1 MATLGD
7 IIHRYRKDNGISMTD
22 FSKTSGISKAYIG
35 FLEKNVNPQTGS
47 PIAPSIKIIKLAA
60 QAMHVDFDELF
71 NQIDGD
77 VTLNSDKDSSAAART
92 PEDYGLTR
100 LSDVHKKAIPMLG
113 TVACGTPIYANEEHD
128 SYVLADEDID
138 ADYCLTA
145 RGDSMINARIY
156 DGDLIFVKQ
165 CDHVEN
171 GEIAV
176 VAIGDEVTLKRVYF
190 YAETHTLQLI
200 AENPKYAP
208 LIYRDD
214 ELDGVYVI
222 GKALFFQSLIQM

>member
-1 MATLGD
+1 
-7 IIHRYRKDNGISMTD
+7 MTD
-22 FSKTSGISKAYIG
+22 NEQKKIFVKNLKYYMTLTQKTQKEIADAIG
-35 FLEKNVNPQTGS
+35 VSPQTFNTWYKG
-47 PIAPSIKIIKLAA
+47 IALPRMGKVQLLA
-60 QAMHVDFDELF
+60 DYF
-71 NQIDGD
+71 NI
-77 VTLNSDKDSSAAART
+77 NKSDLIEEKTRRAART

-113 TVACGTPIYANEEHD
+113 SVACGTPIYANEEHD

-222 GKALFFQSLIQM
+222 GKALFFQSLIRM

>member
-1 MATLGD
+1 M
-7 IIHRYRKDNGISMTD
+7 R
-22 FSKTSGISKAYIG
+22 
-35 FLEKNVNPQTGS
+35 
-47 PIAPSIKIIKLAA
+47 
-60 QAMHVDFDELF
+60 
-71 NQIDGD
+71 D
-77 VTLNSDKDSSAAART
+77 VC
-92 PEDYGLTR
+92 P
-100 LSDVHKKAIPMLG
+100 
-113 TVACGTPIYANEEHD
+113 
-128 SYVLADEDID
+128 
-138 ADYCLTA
+138 
-145 RGDSMINARIY
+145 

-190 YAETHTLQLI
+190 YPENHTLQLI

-222 GKALFFQSLIQM
+222 GRALFFQSLLRI

>member
-1 MATLGD
+1 MLNLYKNIKKRRLELELTQSDLAQKLG
-7 IIHRYRKDNGISMTD
+7 Y
-22 FSKTSGISKAYIG
+22 
-35 FLEKNVNPQTGS
+35 
-47 PIAPSIKIIKLAA
+47 
-60 QAMHVDFDELF
+60 
-71 NQIDGD
+71 
-77 VTLNSDKDSSAAART
+77 SDKSMIAKIEKGSIDLPQSKISAFAKALNTSEIELMGYVEGVDYPAAART

-145 RGDSMINARIY
+145 KGDSMINARIY

-190 YAETHTLQLI
+190 YPENHTLQLI

-222 GKALFFQSLIQM
+222 GRALFFQSLLRI

>member
-1 MATLGD
+1 MLDLYKNIKKRRLELELTQSDLAQRLG
-7 IIHRYRKDNGISMTD
+7 Y
-22 FSKTSGISKAYIG
+22 
-35 FLEKNVNPQTGS
+35 
-47 PIAPSIKIIKLAA
+47 
-60 QAMHVDFDELF
+60 
-71 NQIDGD
+71 
-77 VTLNSDKDSSAAART
+77 SDKSMIAKIEKGAIDLPQSKITAFAKALNTSEIELMGWDEEKSDSLSRT

-100 LSDVHKKAIPMLG
+100 LSDVHKKPIPMLG
-113 TVACGTPIYANEEHD
+113 TVACGTPIFANEEHD

-145 RGDSMINARIY
+145 KGDSMINARIY

-165 CDHVEN
+165 CSHVEN

-190 YAETHTLQLI
+190 YPETSTLQLI

-222 GKALFFQSLIQM
+222 GKALFFQSLIRM

>member
-1 MATLGD
+1 
-7 IIHRYRKDNGISMTD
+7 MTD
-22 FSKTSGISKAYIG
+22 NEQKKIFVKNLNYYMTLTQKTQKEVADAIKVS
-35 FLEKNVNPQTGS
+35 PQTFNTWYRG
-47 PIAPSIKIIKLAA
+47 IALPRMGKVQLLA
-60 QAMHVDFDELF
+60 DYFGI
-71 NQIDGD
+71 NK
-77 VTLNSDKDSSAAART
+77 SDLIEDKKRFPART
-92 PEDYGLTR
+92 PEGYGLTR

-214 ELDGVYVI
+214 ELDGIYVI
-222 GKALFFQSLIQM
+222 GKAIFFQSLIQM

>member
-1 MATLGD
+1 MKYNETARRLSSALNKRNMRAQDLANATGLNKAS
-7 IIHRYRKDNGISMTD
+7 ISQYVNGSH
-22 FSKTSGISKAYIG
+22 
-35 FLEKNVNPQTGS
+35 
-47 PIAPSIKIIKLAA
+47 APSNISAGKMAKVLNVSPLWL
-60 QAMHVDFDELF
+60 MGFDVPESEEK
-71 NQIDGD
+71 
-77 VTLNSDKDSSAAART
+77 TDSPSRS

-100 LSDVHKKAIPMLG
+100 LSDIHKKPIPMLG
-113 TVACGTPIYANEEHD
+113 TIACGTPIFANEEHD

-145 RGDSMINARIY
+145 KGDSMINARIY

-165 CDHVEN
+165 CSSVEN

-190 YAETHTLQLI
+190 YPETSTLQLI

-222 GKALFFQSLIQM
+222 GKALFFQSLIRM

>member
-1 MATLGD
+1 MNTDNLSKGEKIKSLRESRGLSQVQLADLISVSKQTL
-7 IIHRYRKDNGISMTD
+7 YKYEN
-22 FSKTSGISKAYIG
+22 
-35 FLEKNVNPQTGS
+35 NV
-47 PIAPSIKIIKLAA
+47 
-60 QAMHVDFDELF
+60 
-71 NQIDGD
+71 
-77 VTLNSDKDSSAAART
+77 VTNIPSDKIEAIATALNTTPQYIMGWDDDKKTKAAAART

-113 TVACGTPIYANEEHD
+113 TVACGTPIFANEEHD

-145 RGDSMINARIY
+145 KGDSMINARIY

-222 GKALFFQSLIQM
+222 GRVLFFQSLLRI

>member
-1 MATLGD
+1 MKKDTNVSIGDRIKQLRESLGLSQVQLADSISVSKQTLYKYENN
-7 IIHRYRKDNGISMTD
+7 I
-22 FSKTSGISKAYIG
+22 
-35 FLEKNVNPQTGS
+35 
-47 PIAPSIKIIKLAA
+47 
-60 QAMHVDFDELF
+60 
-71 NQIDGD
+71 
-77 VTLNSDKDSSAAART
+77 VTNIPSDKIEALAYKLHTTPQYIMGWDSEEKSDSVSRT
-92 PEDYGLTR
+92 PEDYGLTC
-100 LSDVHKKAIPMLG
+100 LSDVHKKPIPMLG
-113 TVACGTPIYANEEHD
+113 NVACGTPIFANEEHD

-145 RGDSMINARIY
+145 KGDSMINARIY

-165 CDHVEN
+165 CSHVEN

-190 YAETHTLQLI
+190 YPENNTLQLI

-208 LIYRDD
+208 LIYRDE

-222 GKALFFQSLIQM
+222 GKALFFQSLIRM

>member
-1 MATLGD
+1 
-7 IIHRYRKDNGISMTD
+7 MTD
-22 FSKTSGISKAYIG
+22 QDQKKIFVKNLRYYISQSQKSQKEIADAIG
-35 FLEKNVNPQTGS
+35 VSPQTFNTWCQGVAL
-47 PIAPSIKIIKLAA
+47 PRMGKVQLLANY
-60 QAMHVDFDELF
+60 F
-71 NQIDGD
+71 NI
-77 VTLNSDKDSSAAART
+77 NKSDLIEAHNRSSRT

-100 LSDVHKKAIPMLG
+100 LSDVHKKPIPMLG
-113 TVACGTPIYANEEHD
+113 TVACGTPIFANEEHD

-145 RGDSMINARIY
+145 KGDSMINARIY

-165 CDHVEN
+165 CSHVEN

-190 YAETHTLQLI
+190 YPETSTLQLI

-222 GKALFFQSLIQM
+222 GKALFFQSLIRM

>member
-1 MATLGD
+1 MTEQDQKKIFAKNL
-7 IIHRYRKDNGISMTD
+7 RYYISQTQKSQKEIAD
-22 FSKTSGISKAYIG
+22 ALHVS
-35 FLEKNVNPQTGS
+35 PQTFNTWCQGIALPRMGKVQLLANYFNINKSDLIEEHSLNTRS
-47 PIAPSIKIIKLAA
+47 PES
-60 QAMHVDFDELF
+60 
-71 NQIDGD
+71 
-77 VTLNSDKDSSAAART
+77 
-92 PEDYGLTR
+92 YGLAR
-100 LSDVHKKAIPMLG
+100 FSDVHKKAIPLLG
-113 TVACGTPIYANEEHD
+113 TVACGAPIYANEEHD

-176 VAIGDEVTLKRVYF
+176 VAIHDEVTLKRVYF
-190 YAETHTLQLI
+190 YPETHTLQLI
-200 AENPKYAP
+200 AENPKYPP
-208 LIYRDD
+208 LIYHDE

-222 GKALFFQSLIQM
+222 GKALFFQALIRS

>member
-1 MATLGD
+1 MLDLYKNIKKRRLELELTQSDLAQRLG
-7 IIHRYRKDNGISMTD
+7 Y
-22 FSKTSGISKAYIG
+22 
-35 FLEKNVNPQTGS
+35 
-47 PIAPSIKIIKLAA
+47 
-60 QAMHVDFDELF
+60 
-71 NQIDGD
+71 
-77 VTLNSDKDSSAAART
+77 SDKSMIAKIEKGAIDLPQSKITAFAKALNTSEIELMGWDSEEKSDSPSRT

-100 LSDVHKKAIPMLG
+100 LSDVHKKPIPMLG
-113 TVACGTPIYANEEHD
+113 TVACGTPIFANEEHD

-145 RGDSMINARIY
+145 KGDSMINARIY

-165 CDHVEN
+165 CSHVEN

-190 YAETHTLQLI
+190 YPETSTLQLI

-222 GKALFFQSLIQM
+222 GKALFFQSLIRM

>member
-1 MATLGD
+1 MKYSETARRLSSALNKRNMRAQDLANATGLNKAS
-7 IIHRYRKDNGISMTD
+7 ISQYVNGSH
-22 FSKTSGISKAYIG
+22 
-35 FLEKNVNPQTGS
+35 
-47 PIAPSIKIIKLAA
+47 APSNISAGKMAKVLNVSPLWL
-60 QAMHVDFDELF
+60 MGFDVPEREEK
-71 NQIDGD
+71 
-77 VTLNSDKDSSAAART
+77 SDSLSRT

-100 LSDVHKKAIPMLG
+100 LSDVHKKPIPMLG
-113 TVACGTPIYANEEHD
+113 TVACGTPIFANEEHD

-145 RGDSMINARIY
+145 KGDSMINARIY

-165 CDHVEN
+165 CSHVEN

-190 YAETHTLQLI
+190 YPETSTLQLI

-222 GKALFFQSLIQM
+222 GKALFFQSLIRM

>member
-1 MATLGD
+1 MRYEKRYMTMLNLYKNIKKRRLELELTQSDLAQKLG
-7 IIHRYRKDNGISMTD
+7 Y
-22 FSKTSGISKAYIG
+22 
-35 FLEKNVNPQTGS
+35 
-47 PIAPSIKIIKLAA
+47 
-60 QAMHVDFDELF
+60 
-71 NQIDGD
+71 
-77 VTLNSDKDSSAAART
+77 SDKSMIAKIEKGSIDLPQSKISAFAKALNTSEIELMGYVEGVDYPAAART

-145 RGDSMINARIY
+145 KGDSMINARIY

-190 YAETHTLQLI
+190 YPENHTHATVPSMGMAFLCTS
-200 AENPKYAP
+200 ERRVSP
-208 LIYRDD
+208 
-214 ELDGVYVI
+214 
-222 GKALFFQSLIQM
+222 

>member
-1 MATLGD
+1 MKYNETARRLSSALNKRNMRAQDLANATGLNKAS
-7 IIHRYRKDNGISMTD
+7 ISQYVNGSH
-22 FSKTSGISKAYIG
+22 
-35 FLEKNVNPQTGS
+35 
-47 PIAPSIKIIKLAA
+47 APSNISAGKMAKVLNVSPLWL
-60 QAMHVDFDELF
+60 MGFDVPE
-71 NQIDGD
+71 NEEK
-77 VTLNSDKDSSAAART
+77 SDSPSRT

-100 LSDVHKKAIPMLG
+100 LSDVHKKPIPMLG
-113 TVACGTPIYANEEHD
+113 TVACGTPIFANEEHD

-145 RGDSMINARIY
+145 KGDSMINARIY

-165 CDHVEN
+165 CSHVEN

-190 YAETHTLQLI
+190 YPENNTLQLI

-208 LIYRDD
+208 LIYRDE

-222 GKALFFQSLIQM
+222 GKALFFQSLIRM

>member
-1 MATLGD
+1 MK
-7 IIHRYRKDNGISMTD
+7 Y
-22 FSKTSGISKAYIG
+22 SKTARRLSEALNTNNMRAQDLANATGINKASISQYVNGSHSPSNISAGKMASVLNVSPLWLMG
-35 FLEKNVNPQTGS
+35 FDVPRDVNP
-47 PIAPSIKIIKLAA
+47 
-60 QAMHVDFDELF
+60 
-71 NQIDGD
+71 
-77 VTLNSDKDSSAAART
+77 AAARS
-92 PEDYGLTR
+92 PESYGLAR
-100 LSDVHKKAIPMLG
+100 FSDVHKKAIPLLG
-113 TVACGTPIYANEEHD
+113 TVACGAPIYANEEHD

-176 VAIGDEVTLKRVYF
+176 VAIHDEVTLKRVYF
-190 YAETHTLQLI
+190 YPETHTLQLI
-200 AENPKYAP
+200 AENPKYPP
-208 LIYRDD
+208 LIYHDE

-222 GKALFFQSLIQM
+222 GKALFFQALIRS

>member
-1 MATLGD
+1 MLDLYKNIKKRRLELELTQSDLAQRLGYSD
-7 IIHRYRKDNGISMTD
+7 KSMIAKIEKGAID
-22 FSKTSGISKAYIG
+22 LPQSKITAFAKALNTSEI
-35 FLEKNVNPQTGS
+35 
-47 PIAPSIKIIKLAA
+47 
-60 QAMHVDFDELF
+60 ELMGW
-71 NQIDGD
+71 DSEE
-77 VTLNSDKDSSAAART
+77 NSDSVSRS
-92 PEDYGLTR
+92 PEGYGLTR
-100 LSDVHKKAIPMLG
+100 LSDVHKKPIPMLG
-113 TVACGTPIYANEEHD
+113 NVACGTPIFANEEHD

-145 RGDSMINARIY
+145 KGDSMINARIY

-165 CDHVEN
+165 CSHVEN

-190 YAETHTLQLI
+190 YPENNTLQLI

-208 LIYRDD
+208 LIYRDE

-222 GKALFFQSLIQM
+222 GKALFFQSLIRM

>member
-1 MATLGD
+1 MLNLYKNIKKRRLELELTQSDLAQKLG
-7 IIHRYRKDNGISMTD
+7 Y
-22 FSKTSGISKAYIG
+22 
-35 FLEKNVNPQTGS
+35 
-47 PIAPSIKIIKLAA
+47 
-60 QAMHVDFDELF
+60 
-71 NQIDGD
+71 
-77 VTLNSDKDSSAAART
+77 SDKSMIAKIEKGSIDLPQSKISAFAKALNTSEVELMGYVEGVDYPAAART

-222 GKALFFQSLIQM
+222 GKALFFQSLIGT